1 MNVLQRYTKTLFCS
15 IGFLATALLAGC
27 GGGDQGRDPILG
39 VPAATLVSLAVTPAA
54 PSIAPGATQQ
64 FTATA
69 TYSDGTTQAVVAA
82 WTSATPAV
90 ATVAAATGLA
100 TGASAGSAVISAAY
114 SGKTASATLTV
125 IPPALLSIAV
135 TPVAP
140 SVALGASQ
148 QFTANG
154 TFSDGTTQAVAATW
168 TSASPAVATVPAA
181 TGLATG
187 ASAGSAVISAAYGG
201 KTASTTLTVTPA
213 ALLSI
218 AVTPQAP
225 TVQIAATRQLAVIGT
240 YSDATTQN
248 LTAGATFVSATPASA
263 TVNSAGLVTGAAL
276 GTSVITATSNGKSA
290 TTTITVPAA
299 TLTGIAVTPATATVL
314 TGGQQQFVATA
325 TYSDNTTA
333 FVTGSAVWSSSSPS
347 IGTVAASGIATGVA
361 AGATSVTATVGAQSG
376 SAALTVTAVA
386 LPPPAVLAV
395 PLGGAANFAVLAGTS
410 LTNNA
415 GGTTLI
421 TGDVGAPSQTVDPTQ
436 AAGYTNYKSGAI
448 LAGALAD
455 LQTAISNANG
465 RTCDVSFAGDIDLG
479 GLTLAPGV
487 YCYAGAISI
496 TGTVTLN
503 GPGVYI
509 FRTALTLNSTA
520 NSIVALGNGATAA
533 NVNWL
538 PVGPTTLGAN
548 SVFKGTILG
557 QSAAITVGDNT
568 TLLNGRVLTGAAVTL
583 RNNQIAK

>member
-27 GGGDQGRDPILG
+27 GGGDQGRDPLLG

-54 PSIAPGATQQ
+54 PAIALGATQH
-64 FTATA
+64 FTANA
-69 TYSDGTTQAVVAA
+69 TYSDGTVQAVTAA

-100 TGASAGSAVISAAY
+100 TGTGAGSAVI
-114 SGKTASATLTV
+114 G
-125 IPPALLSIAV
+125 
-135 TPVAP
+135 
-140 SVALGASQ
+140 
-148 QFTANG
+148 
-154 TFSDGTTQAVAATW
+154 
-168 TSASPAVATVPAA
+168 
-181 TGLATG
+181 
-187 ASAGSAVISAAYGG
+187 AAYGG
-201 KTASTTLTVTPA
+201 KTASATLTVTPA

-263 TVNSAGLVTGAAL
+263 TVDSAGLVTGAAL

-290 TTTITVPAA
+290 TTTVTVPAA

-455 LQTAISNANG
+455 LQTAIGNANG

>member
-27 GGGDQGRDPILG
+27 GGGDQGRDPLLG

-54 PSIAPGATQQ
+54 PSIALGATQQ
-64 FTATA
+64 FTANA
-69 TYSDGTTQAVVAA
+69 TYSDGTVQAVTAA
-82 WTSATPAV
+82 WTSASPAV

-100 TGASAGSAVISAAY
+100 TGTGAGSAVIGAAY
-114 SGKTASATLTV
+114 GGKTASATLTV

-140 SVALGASQ
+140 SIALGASQ

-213 ALLSI
+213 VLLSI

-225 TVQIAATRQLAVIGT
+225 MVQIAATRQLAVIGT

-248 LTAGATFVSATPASA
+248 LTAGATFVSATPTSA

-290 TTTITVPAA
+290 TTTITVPSA
-299 TLTGIAVTPATATVL
+299 TLTGIAVTPATSTVL
-314 TGGQQQFVATA
+314 IGGQQQFVATA

-333 FVTGSAVWSSSSPS
+333 FVTGTAVWSSSSPS

-361 AGATSVTATVGAQSG
+361 AGATNVTATVGAQSG
-376 SAALTVTAVA
+376 SAALTVTAV
-386 LPPPAVLAV
+386 LPPSAVLAV

-436 AAGYTNYKSGAI
+436 ATGYTNYKSGAI

>member
-140 SVALGASQ
+140 SIALGASQ

-154 TFSDGTTQAVAATW
+154 TFSDGTTQAVATA
-168 TSASPAVATVPAA
+168 
-181 TGLATG
+181 GLATG
-187 ASAGSAVISAAYGG
+187 ASAGSAIISAAYGG

-487 YCYAGAISI
+487 YCYAGAINI

>member
-1 MNVLQRYTKTLFCS
+1 
-15 IGFLATALLAGC
+15 
-27 GGGDQGRDPILG
+27 
-39 VPAATLVSLAVTPAA
+39 
-54 PSIAPGATQQ
+54 
-64 FTATA
+64 
-69 TYSDGTTQAVVAA
+69 
-82 WTSATPAV
+82 
-90 ATVAAATGLA
+90 
-100 TGASAGSAVISAAY
+100 
-114 SGKTASATLTV
+114 
-125 IPPALLSIAV
+125 
-135 TPVAP
+135 
-140 SVALGASQ
+140 
-148 QFTANG
+148 
-154 TFSDGTTQAVAATW
+154 
-168 TSASPAVATVPAA
+168 
-181 TGLATG
+181 
-187 ASAGSAVISAAYGG
+187 
-201 KTASTTLTVTPA
+201 
-213 ALLSI
+213 
-218 AVTPQAP
+218 
-225 TVQIAATRQLAVIGT
+225 
-240 YSDATTQN
+240 
-248 LTAGATFVSATPASA
+248 
-263 TVNSAGLVTGAAL
+263 
-276 GTSVITATSNGKSA
+276 
-290 TTTITVPAA
+290 
-299 TLTGIAVTPATATVL
+299 
-314 TGGQQQFVATA
+314 
-325 TYSDNTTA
+325 
-333 FVTGSAVWSSSSPS
+333 
-347 IGTVAASGIATGVA
+347 VAASGIATGVA
-361 AGATSVTATVGAQSG
+361 AGTTNITATVGAQSG
-376 SAALTVTAVA
+376 SAALTVTAVS
-386 LPPPAVLAV
+386 PPPAALAV

-479 GLTLAPGV
+479 GPTLAPGV
-487 YCYAGAISI
+487 YCYAGAINI